1 MKLMNVGAAA
11 IAAALLST
19 PAVGTAQ
26 DKPGEMK
33 IPGTNTTL
41 KLNGFVEMDAIYDLS
56 GADEDIRGDDWASFL
71 EFQPLDQGER
81 FKNRLYMT
89 ARTSR
94 IGLTLTTPTK
104 GTPIVVRVEG
114 DFNSPTAYNY
124 STEATTNGVNFR
136 VRHAYGEYA
145 GFLVGQTWS
154 NFTDLGS
161 LPDTVDFNPHGA
173 FALTRQIGV
182 RYTAKMG
189 KNSLSVAA
197 ENPQSIVTNT
207 DLECSSCSFTVG
219 RTFDRMPDL
228 SASYTMQLPFG
239 HVNVRGVLQEYQGA
253 TTFGDKS
260 TEDSKLG
267 WGAGVS
273 GSVNIAKD
281 ALVWSVQGGD
291 GIGKYMFQ
299 SLFQGAAF
307 TAPGKIETWKTV
319 AYHLGYTHN
328 WTPSMRSNLIW
339 SQTFFD
345 KNDALAVAEVQTGF
359 GNVAAN
365 KRVDTA
371 TVNTF
376 VSPVKGVDIGLEYF
390 WGQRTVFHAALDAQL
405 DGNGDPAPIPTSND
419 TGTQHRVNALVRYS
433 FF

>member
-1 MKLMNVGAAA
+1 MKLKNLGAVALA
-11 IAAALLST
+11 TALLTS
-19 PAVGTAQ
+19 PAVGSAQ
-26 DKPGEMK
+26 EKPGEMK

-41 KLNGFVEMDAIYDLS
+41 KLNGFVEMDALYDLS

-71 EFQPLDQGER
+71 EFQPLDKGET

-94 IGLTLTTPTK
+94 VGLTLTTPTK

-114 DFNSPTAYNY
+114 DFNSPTAFNY
-124 STEATTNGVNFR
+124 STEATTNGVGFR
-136 VRHAYGEYA
+136 LRHAYGEYA

-154 NFTDLGS
+154 NFMDLGS

-173 FALTRQIGV
+173 FALTRQIGI
-182 RYTAKMG
+182 RYTAKVG
-189 KNSLSVAA
+189 KGSLSVAA
-197 ENPQSIVTNT
+197 ENPQSVVQNTIVSN
-207 DLECSSCSFTVG
+207 SYTVG
-219 RTFDRMPDL
+219 REFDRVPDL
-228 SASYTMQLPFG
+228 SASYTMPLSFG
-239 HVNVRGVLQEYQGA
+239 HVNVRAVAQEYQGVSP
-253 TTFGDKS
+253 FDGSK
-260 TEDSKLG
+260 DSKFG

-307 TAPGKIETWKTV
+307 TGSDIETWKTI
-319 AYHLGYTHN
+319 AYHVGYTHN
-328 WTPSMRSNLIW
+328 WSAAARSNVIW
-339 SQTFFD
+339 TQTFFD
-345 KNDALAVAEVQTGF
+345 KNDDLAGLAFDPDATGASVF
-359 GNVAAN
+359 GNAGAN
-365 KRVDTA
+365 KRVDA
-371 TVNTF
+371 AIVNTF
-376 VSPVKGVDIGLEYF
+376 VSPVKGIDIGLEYF
-390 WGQRTVFHAALDAQL
+390 WGQRKVFHAALAD
-405 DGNGDPAPIPTSND
+405 TSND